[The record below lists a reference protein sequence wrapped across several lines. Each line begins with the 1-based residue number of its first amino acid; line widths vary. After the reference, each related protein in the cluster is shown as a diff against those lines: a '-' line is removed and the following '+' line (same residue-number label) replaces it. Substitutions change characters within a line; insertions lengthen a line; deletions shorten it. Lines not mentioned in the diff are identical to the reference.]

1 MHLLRTEVDVP
12 LRIEVLVKSSAG
24 EPPIEEFHAADFDD
38 PVPLFDFQPRGLR
51 IQDDL
56 AHR

>member
-1 MHLLRTEVDVP
+1 
-12 LRIEVLVKSSAG
+12 VKGSAG